1 MLKNWLKIYWYNTM
15 KHKMYFL
22 LTVIGLTLG
31 IASVVLASLYYLE
44 ESSYDQWNPNKDE
57 VYLVETVAPNFS
69 MTDQFRPMGRYLKD
83 NYKELDDYMY
93 FGYNGSLNFIYNEK
107 TIDVKDT
114 YAVQDNYFEFFP
126 FEFVYGNAEKALV
139 NPNDVTID
147 IKISEALFGEGVNP
161 IGKTIEA
168 INPNYDS
175 QGNTRF
181 IISGVYKIGDLR
193 SSFAPNAVMN
203 NLTVKP
209 SENDDWTKEFGL
221 KLCVKTKQPDRIKKA
236 IMELRDK
243 YVAIPKAEKDGLTL
257 EQYKEE
263 EPFKYY
269 TGDIVLN
276 KLADARMLPNK
287 RLLFPAGSANVQML
301 NISVLLSMTILLL
314 SIFNYVNLSLTQV
327 VSRGKE
333 IGMRRVAGG
342 GKRSFYQQSIF
353 ETAIV
358 VILSLVLAICIIE
371 LILPY
376 INVYLE
382 TNITFSFINDL
393 AVLIVIATLVILICG
408 GIPAFFVSR
417 FETVK
422 LLKGNVIET
431 KGGKW
436 LSNGFLVLQF
446 TIACFFIIG
455 SIIVNEQVSYML
467 NKSLGFKGDQ
477 VINIE
482 FLNHNSYTGKRVTKY
497 ASFKVELEK
506 IRGIE
511 LVSTSTIGFGNASN
525 GVFGT
530 YHNNGKENLMISNV
544 MIDYDFFDVL
554 EIKLKEGRMLS
565 AQLSSDSLDN
575 VVVNE
580 TFVRRMNLTNP
591 LDTSIEQLGKKKTIV
606 GVIQD
611 FNIDRLEAKILPS
624 VYSYMPETKHSY
636 GMYSVIYIKI
646 VPEYFSKTIVD
657 IEKLWKKYNIEDR
670 DVFQYKFV
678 DKQFAET
685 FHKVQMEKRIFNILS
700 IVVVFIALFGL
711 FAVSSFTIGTK
722 LREVAIRKV
731 LGADTFGLLRQL
743 SFQYVIYCL
752 VGFGIAV
759 FPSYYFLNKWLE
771 NYAYRIE
778 IGWSVYVYSLLLILG
793 LTLLI
798 VISRAYKATRVDVLK
813 YIKYE

>member
-22 LTVIGLTLG
+22 LTVVGLTLG

-93 FGYNGSLNFIYNEK
+93 YGYNGSLNFIYNDK
-107 TIDVKDT
+107 KIDAKDT

-139 NPNDVTID
+139 NPNDVAID

-181 IISGVYKIGDLR
+181 IISGVYKIEDLR

-203 NLTVKP
+203 NLTEKP
-209 SENDDWTKEFGL
+209 SESDDWGDFGL
-221 KLCVKTKQPDRIKKA
+221 ILCVKTEQPEKIKKA
-236 IMELRDK
+236 IVELRDK
-243 YVAIPKAEKDGLTL
+243 YVVIPNAKKDGLTL

-276 KLADARMLPNK
+276 KLADCRMLPNQ
-287 RLLFPAGSANVQML
+287 RLFPAGSANVQML
-301 NISVLLSMTILLL
+301 NISIFLSMTILLL

-333 IGMRRVAGG
+333 IGMRRVAGA

-358 VILSLVLAICIIE
+358 VIFSLVLAICIIE

-376 INVYLE
+376 INLYLE

-422 LLKGNVIET
+422 LLKGNIIGT
-431 KGGKW
+431 RGGKW

-482 FLNHNSYTGKRVTKY
+482 FLSSGKYTGKRASKY
-497 ASFKVELEK
+497 ASFKAELEK
-506 IRGIE
+506 IKGIE
-511 LVSTSTIGFGNASN
+511 LVSTSNVSFVGNRG

-530 YHNNGKENLMISNV
+530 YHNNGKENVMINNA

-580 TFVRRMNLTNP
+580 TFVHTMNLAKP
-591 LDTSIEQLGKKKTIV
+591 LDTPIELLGKKKTIV

-611 FNIDRLEAKILPS
+611 FNVEGLEEKILPF

-646 VPEYFSKTIVD
+646 VPEYFSKTIID
-657 IEKLWKKYNIEDR
+657 IEKLWKQYNIEER

-700 IVVVFIALFGL
+700 TVVVFIALFGL

-731 LGADTFGLLRQL
+731 LGAETFGLLRQL

-759 FPSYYFLNKWLE
+759 FPSYYFLNKWLA

-778 IGWSVYVYSLLLILG
+778 IGLDVYVYSLLLILG

>member
-1 MLKNWLKIYWYNTM
+1 MLKNWLKIYWYNAM

-22 LTVIGLTLG
+22 LTVVGLAIG

-57 VYLVETVAPNFS
+57 VYIVETVAPNFS

-93 FGYNGSLNFIYNEK
+93 YGYNGSLDFIYNEK
-107 TIDVKDT
+107 KVDAVKEI

-139 NPNDVTID
+139 NPNDVAID

-161 IGKTIEA
+161 IGKIIEA
-168 INPNYDS
+168 IDPEYDEK
-175 QGNTRF
+175 GNTKF
-181 IISGVYKIGDLR
+181 VISGVYKIGDLR

-203 NLTVKP
+203 NLSIKP
-209 SENDDWTKEFGL
+209 SDSDDWGSFGL
-221 KLCVKTKQPDRIKKA
+221 ILCVKTKHPDKIKKA
-236 IMELRDK
+236 IEELRDK
-243 YVAIPKAEKDGLTL
+243 YVAIPNAEKDGLTL

-276 KLADARMLPNK
+276 KLADSRMLPNK
-287 RLLFPAGSANVQML
+287 RLFPVGSANVQMI
-301 NISVLLSMTILLL
+301 NISIFLSITILLL

-333 IGMRRVAGG
+333 IGMRRVVGAG
-342 GKRSFYQQSIF
+342 KKNFYQQNIF

-358 VILSLVLAICIIE
+358 VIISLVLAICIIE

-376 INVYLE
+376 INAYLE

-393 AVLIVIATLVILICG
+393 AVLIVIAALMILMCG
-408 GIPAFFVSR
+408 SIPAFLVSR

-422 LLKGNVIET
+422 LLKGNIIGT

-455 SIIVNEQVSYML
+455 SIIVNEQVNYML

-482 FLNHNSYTGKRVTKY
+482 FLSSSKYTGKRAIKY
-497 ASFKVELEK
+497 ASFKSELEK
-506 IRGIE
+506 IAGVE
-511 LVSTSTIGFGNASN
+511 LVSTSNVSFVGNRG

-530 YHNNGKENLMISNV
+530 YHNNGIENV
-544 MIDYDFFDVL
+544 MINNAMIDYNFFDVL

-565 AQLSSDSLDN
+565 AKLSSDSLDN
-575 VVVNE
+575 VLVNE
-580 TFVRRMNLTNP
+580 TFVRTMNLAKP
-591 LDTSIEQLGKKKTIV
+591 LDTPIEVLGKKKTIV
-606 GVIQD
+606 GIIKD
-611 FNIDRLEAKILPS
+611 FNVEGLEEKILPF

-636 GMYSVIYIKI
+636 GMYSVVYIK
-646 VPEYFSKTIVD
+646 VSPEYFSKTIVD
-657 IEKLWKKYNIEDR
+657 IEKLWKKYNIEER
-670 DVFQYKFV
+670 DVFKYKFV

-685 FHKVQMEKRIFNILS
+685 FNKVQMEKRIFNILS

-722 LREVAIRKV
+722 LKEVAIRKV
-731 LGADTFGLLRQL
+731 LGANTFGLLKLL
-743 SFQYVIYCL
+743 SIQYVVYCL
-752 VGFGIAV
+752 IGFGIAV
-759 FPSYYFLNKWLE
+759 FPSYYFLNKWLT
-771 NYAYRIE
+771 NYAYRID
-778 IGWSVYVYSLLLILG
+778 IGWDVYVYSLLLIVV
-793 LTLLI
+793 LTLSI
-798 VISRAYKATRVDVLK
+798 VLSRAYRATKIDVLK

>member
-22 LTVIGLTLG
+22 LTVVGLTLG

-93 FGYNGSLNFIYNEK
+93 YGYNGSLNFIYNEK
-107 TIDVKDT
+107 KIDAKDI

-139 NPNDVTID
+139 NPNDVAID

-168 INPNYDS
+168 INPDYDS
-175 QGNTRF
+175 QGNTNF

-203 NLTVKP
+203 NLTEKP
-209 SENDDWTKEFGL
+209 SESDDWGDFGL
-221 KLCVKTKQPDRIKKA
+221 ILCVKTKQPDRIKKA

-243 YVAIPKAEKDGLTL
+243 YVAIPNAKKDGLTL

-276 KLADARMLPNK
+276 KLADARMLPNQ
-287 RLLFPAGSANVQML
+287 RLFPEGSANVQML
-301 NISVLLSMTILLL
+301 NISIFLSMTILLL

-333 IGMRRVAGG
+333 IGMRRVAGA

-358 VILSLVLAICIIE
+358 VIFSLVLAICIIE

-393 AVLIVIATLVILICG
+393 AVLIVIATLVVLICG

-422 LLKGNVIET
+422 LLKGNVIGT

-482 FLNHNSYTGKRVTKY
+482 FLSSSKYTGKRAIKY
-497 ASFKVELEK
+497 ASFKAELEK
-506 IRGIE
+506 IKGIE
-511 LVSTSTIGFGNASN
+511 SISTSNVSFVGNRG

-530 YHNNGKENLMISNV
+530 YHNNGKENVMINNA
-544 MIDYDFFDVL
+544 MIDYDFFDAL

-580 TFVRRMNLTNP
+580 TFVHTMNLAKP
-591 LDTSIEQLGKKKTIV
+591 LDTPIELLGKKKTIV

-611 FNIDRLEAKILPS
+611 FNVEGLEEKILPF

-657 IEKLWKKYNIEDR
+657 IEKLWKQYNIEER

-778 IGWSVYVYSLLLILG
+778 IGWSVYAYSLLLILG